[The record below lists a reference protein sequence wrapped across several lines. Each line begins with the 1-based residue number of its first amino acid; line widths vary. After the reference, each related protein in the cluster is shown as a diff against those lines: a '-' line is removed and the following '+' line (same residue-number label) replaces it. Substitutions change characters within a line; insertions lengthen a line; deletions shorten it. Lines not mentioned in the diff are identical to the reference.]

1 MLINQTITLFN
12 FPVFRNN
19 QLIFHI
25 HNKSQNN
32 VLRLFTGNPIKFTF
46 AEREKI
52 MAGIHEKIDELDIKI
67 LKILQEDSSISNLE
81 LSGKIGLSPTPTFER
96 VKKLEKAKVI
106 RTYRA
111 DLDAA
116 LLGFGIQTFMLV
128 SLSNS
133 KGNAV
138 KSFISQVNEID
149 EIIECYH
156 ITGSSDYLFKILV
169 KDIAAYEYLAMEKIR
184 NINEISS
191 MKTMVVLSTIKK
203 TSQVPLNLK
212 LS

>member
-1 MLINQTITLFN
+1 
-12 FPVFRNN
+12 
-19 QLIFHI
+19 
-25 HNKSQNN
+25 
-32 VLRLFTGNPIKFTF
+32 
-46 AEREKI
+46 
-52 MAGIHEKIDELDIKI
+52 MAGIFDKIDELDVKI

-106 RTYRA
+106 RSYRA
-111 DLDAA
+111 ELDPS

-133 KGNAV
+133 QGGAV
-138 KSFISQVNEID
+138 KSFIQQVSDID

-169 KDIAAYEYLAMEKIR
+169 KDIASYEYLAMEKIR
-184 NINEISS
+184 NIKEISS
-191 MKTMVVLSTIKK
+191 MKTMVILSTIKK
-203 TSQVPLNLK
+203 SNQLPINLK
-212 LS
+212 QNA